1 MPNSNPRIGDKLP
14 FYPFGYGWCQCGCN
28 KLTQL
33 NMTEANP
40 DGIWAMYI
48 EGHEPIH
55 ETENSSEESAPK
67 QLGLRPV
74 KCPADQNDPKSIGPH
89 DPVYRAVGKKYVAT
103 EKGLLDLFCDLVFK
117 YNLLQL
123 EVKFIREKIW
133 IATKLIND
141 FWKDKHGAKELVMEK
156 LKEALTSL
164 ESHNT
169 MPRGRK
175 Q

>member
-1 MPNSNPRIGDKLP
+1 
-14 FYPFGYGWCQCGCN
+14 
-28 KLTQL
+28 
-33 NMTEANP
+33 
-40 DGIWAMYI
+40 
-48 EGHEPIH
+48 
-55 ETENSSEESAPK
+55 
-67 QLGLRPV
+67 
-74 KCPADQNDPKSIGPH
+74 
-89 DPVYRAVGKKYVAT
+89 
-103 EKGLLDLFCDLVFK
+103 VFK

-133 IATKLIND
+133 IATKRIND